1 MAKCKVCGARY
12 NKADVAEEIL
22 QVCHIWSDSDFGGLC
37 FDCALNKFV
46 EDTGHDPYADP
57 EDEGEN
63 PGCVACGN
71 PAYPDCMDSCPM
83 YDD

>member
-37 FDCALNKFV
+37 FDCALNNFV
-46 EDTGHDPYADP
+46 ELELTIQSRSKPK
-57 EDEGEN
+57 
-63 PGCVACGN
+63 
-71 PAYPDCMDSCPM
+71 S
-83 YDD
+83 